1 MFFLLKTKNNSLP
14 AQIFFNLQNHPPF
27 HSEERLVNLVKGR
40 ECLVGLSIL
49 CSGGGHPC
57 GGGGGGGGVYH
68 DGGGGVAAGGCGAH
82 RCVLVAYCA
91 LTYHVSPPLCQGSS
105 QNKF

>member
-1 MFFLLKTKNNSLP
+1 M
-14 AQIFFNLQNHPPF
+14 
-27 HSEERLVNLVKGR
+27 
-40 ECLVGLSIL
+40 
-49 CSGGGHPC
+49 GGGHPC

-91 LTYHVSPPLCQGSS
+91 LTYHVSPPLCQEGS